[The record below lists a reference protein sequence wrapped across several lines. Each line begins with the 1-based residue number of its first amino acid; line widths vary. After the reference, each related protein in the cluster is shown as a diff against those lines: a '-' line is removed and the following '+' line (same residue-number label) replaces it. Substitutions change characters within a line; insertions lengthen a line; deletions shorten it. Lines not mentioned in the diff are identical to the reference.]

1 MGGKVWLR
9 FKGKTLLIH
18 YQQTFENKKFVDIT
32 QQCFALL
39 PQVNSPTNNLNFY
52 WKRWDQIQAI
62 SLNLFY
68 LISRK
73 ICLNFNYIPLWT
85 KSSTP
90 SFREMELTMHFPWE
104 HFRPASITAKSEES
118 MHNGT
123 FEISGSDE
131 IKLQNYRPVHTLLS
145 RLYLDYILIL
155 SWFYPDFIQISSR

>member
-1 MGGKVWLR
+1 MSTNFWKQKYIANFL
-9 FKGKTLLIH
+9 
-18 YQQTFENKKFVDIT
+18 
-32 QQCFALL
+32 A
-39 PQVNSPTNNLNFY
+39 NNLNFH
-52 WKRWDQIQAI
+52 WRWRWWDQIQAI
-62 SLNLFY
+62 FLKLFY
-68 LISRK
+68 FISPT
-73 ICLNFNYIPLWT
+73 ICLNFNYVPLWT

-131 IKLQNYRPVHTLLS
+131 IKLQNYRPVHVLLS

-155 SWFYPDFIQISSR
+155 SKFHPNFIQIKYE